1 MDKELQKGEIII
13 YTSEDGS
20 ISLDTKLENDTIW
33 LTQDMIVTLFNSSK
47 ANISEHISHIFQEEE
62 LDRESTVRNFRT
74 VRKEGSRNVSRN
86 LEYYNLDM
94 IIAVGYRVNSKIAT
108 KFRKWATNTLR
119 EYLTKGYVINE
130 KMLKA
135 QQNKIQTLQS
145 TVGLLTRS
153 IQNQISTVDE
163 AQDVANILD
172 NFAKGL
178 DLLDNFDHKTLDT
191 KGVTQKEAVVISESE
206 FLKVIDK
213 MKSEFASDV
222 FANPKDGSFASSVN
236 QIYQTFGGNDCYPTL
251 EEKAAMLLYLITKNH
266 SFSDGN
272 KRIAAS
278 CFLYFLN
285 KNNMLYKN
293 NLPIIDNGTL
303 FALTL
308 LIAESKPEEMEIM
321 KQIVVSVLNK
331 GVNKGENYAIY

>member
-1 MDKELQKGEIII
+1 MENQFQKGEIVI

-178 DLLDNFDHKTLDT
+178 DLLDDFDHKTLDT

-308 LIAESKPEEMEIM
+308 LIAESKPSEMEIM

-331 GVNKGENYAIY
+331 G